1 MHHII
6 TDKVT
11 WREAGES
18 GLGKATRALKN
29 LPNAQPSACK
39 LATVVMKAW
48 VDAARLERPR
58 ETPLLSL

>member
-11 WREAGES
+11 WREADES
-18 GLGKATRALKN
+18 GLGKATRGLKN
-29 LPNAQPSACK
+29 LSNAQPSACQ
-39 LATVVMKAW
+39 LATLVVKAW

-58 ETPLLSL
+58 ETPRLSL

>member
-6 TDKVT
+6 IDKVT
-11 WREAGES
+11 WREADES

-29 LPNAQPSACK
+29 LPNVQPSACK

-48 VDAARLERPR
+48 LDAARLERVERLPA
-58 ETPLLSL
+58 